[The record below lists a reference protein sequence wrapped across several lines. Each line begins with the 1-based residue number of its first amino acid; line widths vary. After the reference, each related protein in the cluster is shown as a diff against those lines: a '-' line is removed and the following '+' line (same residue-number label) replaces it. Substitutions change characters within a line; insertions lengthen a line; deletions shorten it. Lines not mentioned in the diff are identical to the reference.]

1 MRAILALTA
10 VMVLAACSPQ
20 NPKAEQANAD
30 LKTAADASGS
40 AVNNL
45 AGATADSAKTAAATA
60 DAAADRAKM
69 ATGTAMQKA
78 GTDLK
83 SDAHK

>member
-1 MRAILALTA
+1 MRIVAALAA
-10 VMVLAACSPQ
+10 VLALAACSPQ

-45 AGATADSAKTAAATA
+45 AGATADSAKNAGAAA
-60 DAAADRAKM
+60 DAAADKAAT

-83 SDAHK
+83 SDANK

>member
-1 MRAILALTA
+1 MRIFVAIAGVLA
-10 VMVLAACSPQ
+10 LAACSPE
-20 NPKAEQANAD
+20 NPKVDQANAD

-45 AGATADSAKTAAATA
+45 AGATADSAQAAAA
-60 DAAADRAKM
+60 GAKEDAAKAAT

-78 GTDLK
+78 GTDIK
-83 SDAHK
+83 ADANK